1 MDSSLFQASKFLLK
15 ISYLYLRCNT
25 AIVCATNFF
34 SHSHASLDTYIY
46 IHPSVLISIHSS
58 IRLFMQPSMQE
69 CMYTYILIYVQT
81 DTHIECVCVYSY
93 TGVCTITHL
102 LYLKYDD

>member
-1 MDSSLFQASKFLLK
+1 MVT
-15 ISYLYLRCNT
+15 RVN
-25 AIVCATNFF
+25 NNR
-34 SHSHASLDTYIY
+34 HAPFVNKCGQINMC
-46 IHPSVLISIHSS
+46 
-58 IRLFMQPSMQE
+58 R